1 MDSKGAGVLDSFVG
15 ALAGAIVDV
24 GRAGLHVLGPDNFE
38 YYMCSLSLRNRNM
51 EEVAYMSFPV
61 MPNNIMESQQ
71 AVASVTK
78 TNKGIVTQFNSSF
91 NPKDI
96 SIQGTFGRKLRL
108 ILGNKEFAPVD
119 AAAGFAM
126 AQKFFNGNIGIN
138 GGIAGTDILIKT
150 GNGVYGELRDM
161 IVYRKGDNEKYL
173 CKVAKVFEVSN
184 EDFLRGALADEL
196 VEQSQFVGGCQSDD
210 IEDGATEMT
219 PVQRDTWFT
228 VCAAIVN
235 KDNGKWFL
243 MDPEGYEYARYIFLP
258 LDWLNMYEKEVKH
271 IMAQEDL
278 EKNYDYHLPNCYK

>member
-15 ALAGAIVDV
+15 ALSGAIVDV

-71 AVASVTK
+71 AVASITK
-78 TNKGIVTQFNSSF
+78 TNNGIVTQFNSSF

-108 ILGNKEFAPVD
+108 ILGNKEFVPQ

-150 GNGVYGELRDM
+150 GFGLTKMMQRILDAAYSGDEDGPYIIVFTNYAFNTSYVVEPLQRSFSQSTENNMIWYYNVEMKAVADWSDLSMGENIGKFM
-161 IVYRKGDNEKYL
+161 GQ
-173 CKVAKVFEVSN
+173 VAANAVSN
-184 EDFLRGALADEL
+184 TLTKVLNSAMRLIAL
-196 VEQSQFVGGCQSDD
+196 
-210 IEDGATEMT
+210 
-219 PVQRDTWFT
+219 
-228 VCAAIVN
+228 
-235 KDNGKWFL
+235 
-243 MDPEGYEYARYIFLP
+243 
-258 LDWLNMYEKEVKH
+258 
-271 IMAQEDL
+271 
-278 EKNYDYHLPNCYK
+278 

>member
-15 ALAGAIVDV
+15 ALSGAIVDV

-38 YYMCSLSLRNRNM
+38 YYMCSFSLRNRNM

-150 GNGVYGELRDM
+150 GFGLTKMMQRILDAAYSGDEGGPYIIVFTNYAFNTSYVVEPLQRSFSQSTENNMIWYYNVEMKAVADWSDLSMGENIGKFM
-161 IVYRKGDNEKYL
+161 GQ
-173 CKVAKVFEVSN
+173 VAANAVSN
-184 EDFLRGALADEL
+184 TLTKVLNSAMRLIAL
-196 VEQSQFVGGCQSDD
+196 
-210 IEDGATEMT
+210 
-219 PVQRDTWFT
+219 
-228 VCAAIVN
+228 
-235 KDNGKWFL
+235 
-243 MDPEGYEYARYIFLP
+243 
-258 LDWLNMYEKEVKH
+258 
-271 IMAQEDL
+271 
-278 EKNYDYHLPNCYK
+278 

>member
-15 ALAGAIVDV
+15 ALSGAIVDV

-38 YYMCSLSLRNRNM
+38 YYMCSFSLRNRNM

-71 AVASVTK
+71 AVASITK
-78 TNKGIVTQFNSSF
+78 TNNGIVTQFNSSF

-108 ILGNKEFAPVD
+108 ILGNKEFVPQ

-150 GNGVYGELRDM
+150 GFGLTKMMQRILDAAYSGDEDGPYIIVFTNYAFNTSYVVEPLQRSFSQSTENNMLWYYNVEMKAVADWSDLSMGENIGKFM
-161 IVYRKGDNEKYL
+161 GQ
-173 CKVAKVFEVSN
+173 VAANAVSN
-184 EDFLRGALADEL
+184 TLTKVLNSAMRLIAL
-196 VEQSQFVGGCQSDD
+196 
-210 IEDGATEMT
+210 
-219 PVQRDTWFT
+219 
-228 VCAAIVN
+228 
-235 KDNGKWFL
+235 
-243 MDPEGYEYARYIFLP
+243 
-258 LDWLNMYEKEVKH
+258 
-271 IMAQEDL
+271 
-278 EKNYDYHLPNCYK
+278 

>member
-78 TNKGIVTQFNSSF
+78 TNKGIVTQFSSSF

-108 ILGNKEFAPVD
+108 ILGNKEFVPKAE
-119 AAAGFAM
+119 AGFAM

-138 GGIAGTDILIKT
+138 GGIAGTDLLIKT
-150 GNGVYGELRDM
+150 GYGLTKMMQRILDAAYAGDDDGPYIVVFTNYAFNTSYVVEPLQRSFSQSTENNM
-161 IVYRKGDNEKYL
+161 IWYYNVEMKAVADWSDLSKGENIGKFMGQVAANAISNTL
-173 CKVAKVFEVSN
+173 TKVLNSAMR
-184 EDFLRGALADEL
+184 LIAL
-196 VEQSQFVGGCQSDD
+196 
-210 IEDGATEMT
+210 
-219 PVQRDTWFT
+219 
-228 VCAAIVN
+228 
-235 KDNGKWFL
+235 
-243 MDPEGYEYARYIFLP
+243 
-258 LDWLNMYEKEVKH
+258 
-271 IMAQEDL
+271 
-278 EKNYDYHLPNCYK
+278 

>member
-71 AVASVTK
+71 AVASITK
-78 TNKGIVTQFNSSF
+78 TSNGIVTQFNSSF

-108 ILGNKEFAPVD
+108 ILGNKEFVPH

-138 GGIAGTDILIKT
+138 GGIAGTDLLIKT
-150 GNGVYGELRDM
+150 GYGLTKMMQRILDAA
-161 IVYRKGDNEKYL
+161 YSGD
-173 CKVAKVFEVSN
+173 
-184 EDFLRGALADEL
+184 
-196 VEQSQFVGGCQSDD
+196 
-210 IEDGATEMT
+210 EDGPYIIVFTNYAFNTSYVVEPLQRSFSQSTENNMLWYYN
-219 PVQRDTWFT
+219 VEMKAVADWSDLSMGENIGKFMGQ
-228 VCAAIVN
+228 VAANAISNTLTKV
-235 KDNGKWFL
+235 
-243 MDPEGYEYARYIFLP
+243 
-258 LDWLNMYEKEVKH
+258 LNSAMRL
-271 IMAQEDL
+271 IAL
-278 EKNYDYHLPNCYK
+278 

>member
-15 ALAGAIVDV
+15 ALSGAIVDV

-71 AVASVTK
+71 AVASITK
-78 TNKGIVTQFNSSF
+78 TNNGIVTQFNSSF

-108 ILGNKEFAPVD
+108 ILGNKEFVPQ

-150 GNGVYGELRDM
+150 GFGLTKMMQRILDAAYSGDEDGPYIIVFTNYAFNTSYVVEPLQRSFSQSTENNMLWYYNVEMKAVADWSDLSMGENIGKFM
-161 IVYRKGDNEKYL
+161 GQ
-173 CKVAKVFEVSN
+173 VAANAVSN
-184 EDFLRGALADEL
+184 TLTKVLNSAMRLIAL
-196 VEQSQFVGGCQSDD
+196 
-210 IEDGATEMT
+210 
-219 PVQRDTWFT
+219 
-228 VCAAIVN
+228 
-235 KDNGKWFL
+235 
-243 MDPEGYEYARYIFLP
+243 
-258 LDWLNMYEKEVKH
+258 
-271 IMAQEDL
+271 
-278 EKNYDYHLPNCYK
+278 

>member
-15 ALAGAIVDV
+15 ALSGAIVDV

-38 YYMCSLSLRNRNM
+38 YYMCSFSLRNRNM

-71 AVASVTK
+71 AVASITK
-78 TNKGIVTQFNSSF
+78 TNNGIVTQFNSSF

-108 ILGNKEFAPVD
+108 ILGNKEFVPQ

-150 GNGVYGELRDM
+150 GFGLTKMMQRILDAAYSGDEDGPYIIVFTNYAFNTSYVVEPLQRSFSQSTENNMLWYYNVEMKAVADWSDLSMGENIGKFM
-161 IVYRKGDNEKYL
+161 GQ
-173 CKVAKVFEVSN
+173 VAANAVSN
-184 EDFLRGALADEL
+184 TLTKVLNSAIRLIAL
-196 VEQSQFVGGCQSDD
+196 
-210 IEDGATEMT
+210 
-219 PVQRDTWFT
+219 
-228 VCAAIVN
+228 
-235 KDNGKWFL
+235 
-243 MDPEGYEYARYIFLP
+243 
-258 LDWLNMYEKEVKH
+258 
-271 IMAQEDL
+271 
-278 EKNYDYHLPNCYK
+278 

>member
-108 ILGNKEFAPVD
+108 ILGNKEFVPKAE
-119 AAAGFAM
+119 AGFAM

-138 GGIAGTDILIKT
+138 VGIAGTDLLIKT
-150 GNGVYGELRDM
+150 GYGLTKMMQRILDAAYAGDDDGPYIVVFTNYAFNTSYVVEPLQRSFSQSTENNM
-161 IVYRKGDNEKYL
+161 IWYYNVEMKAVADWSDLSKGENIGKFMGQ
-173 CKVAKVFEVSN
+173 VTANAVSN
-184 EDFLRGALADEL
+184 TLTKVLNSAMRLIAL
-196 VEQSQFVGGCQSDD
+196 
-210 IEDGATEMT
+210 
-219 PVQRDTWFT
+219 
-228 VCAAIVN
+228 
-235 KDNGKWFL
+235 
-243 MDPEGYEYARYIFLP
+243 
-258 LDWLNMYEKEVKH
+258 
-271 IMAQEDL
+271 
-278 EKNYDYHLPNCYK
+278 